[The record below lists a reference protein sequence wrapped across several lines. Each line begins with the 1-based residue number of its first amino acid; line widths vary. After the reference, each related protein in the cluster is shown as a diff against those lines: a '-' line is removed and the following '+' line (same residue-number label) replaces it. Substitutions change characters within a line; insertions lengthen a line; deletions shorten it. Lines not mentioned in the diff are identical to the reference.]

1 MSQICSLTTSQ
12 KVSKFLV
19 FCICPEFCTY
29 LNLPVLN
36 SFGSYCK
43 KITIEEQNK
52 DGILDETNDFNEDH
66 VVDLRLNILDKNIRF
81 LEISLF

>member
-19 FCICPEFCTY
+19 FCICPEFCTC

-43 KITIEEQNK
+43 KITIEEQNN
-52 DGILDETNDFNEDH
+52 DGILDETNDFIEDH
-66 VVDLRLNILDKNIRF
+66 VDNYTIEDDDNAQ
-81 LEISLF
+81 